1 MKKLYRSRSDQMIAG
16 VCAGLAEYLGVDPT
30 LIRLAFVL
38 LLFAGTGGFWLYVI
52 MWIVVPV
59 QPEDVANSI
68 EVNEKKT
75 GTENP
80 QVIEVKPV
88 DDKEKKD

>member
-1 MKKLYRSRSDQMIAG
+1 MIAG

-88 DDKEKKD
+88 DEKEKKD